1 MKTFNINENDAGQRL
16 NKFIEKT
23 YFNVPLSLMYKNI
36 RKQNVK
42 VNHKPSKP
50 QYILKIGDVVS
61 VYGLD
66 EFFKAKYY
74 NFSEKKGVP
83 LNIAY
88 EDSNIIVVYKCKGI
102 KSHPNSSLKDSL
114 IDNIIKYLI
123 FKGEYVPENENS
135 FAPSLCGRL
144 DVNTSGLIMAGKN
157 ANALRSL
164 NELNRQGRIK
174 KIYICTVE
182 GILTKNREVLVGYW
196 SKDTAKNKALI
207 KSKVYDS
214 AKKVITE
221 YILLK
226 QLENKAVVKVL
237 LHTGKSHQIR
247 AQMAQIGHPI
257 VGDIKYGSKYKT
269 PQKLSCIGLEFYS
282 KGSFL
287 EYLDGKKIT
296 LKTNKA

>member
-1 MKTFNINENDAGQRL
+1 M
-16 NKFIEKT
+16 
-23 YFNVPLSLMYKNI
+23 
-36 RKQNVK
+36 
-42 VNHKPSKP
+42 
-50 QYILKIGDVVS
+50 
-61 VYGLD
+61 
-66 EFFKAKYY
+66 
-74 NFSEKKGVP
+74 
-83 LNIAY
+83 
-88 EDSNIIVVYKCKGI
+88 
-102 KSHPNSSLKDSL
+102 
-114 IDNIIKYLI
+114 
-123 FKGEYVPENENS
+123 
-135 FAPSLCGRL
+135 
-144 DVNTSGLIMAGKN
+144 
-157 ANALRSL
+157 
-164 NELNRQGRIK
+164 
-174 KIYICTVE
+174 E

>member
-36 RKQNVK
+36 RKKNVK

-174 KIYICTVE
+174 KTYICTVE

-196 SKDTAKNKALI
+196 SKDTAKNKAFI

>member
-23 YFNVPLSLMYKNI
+23 YFSMPLSLMYKNI
-36 RKQNVK
+36 RKKNIK
-42 VNHKPSKP
+42 VNRKSSKP
-50 QYILKIGDVVS
+50 QYILKLGDIVS

-66 EFFKAKYY
+66 EFFKAKHYTV
-74 NFSEKKGVP
+74 NAKDGFS
-83 LNIAY
+83 LNIVY
-88 EDSNIIVVYKCKGI
+88 EDKNILVVYKGKGV

-123 FKGEYVPENENS
+123 FKGEYIPENENS
-135 FAPSLCGRL
+135 FVPSLCGRL

-174 KIYICTVE
+174 KTYICTVE

-196 SKDTAKNKALI
+196 NKDTAKNKAFI
-207 KSKVYDS
+207 TSKAYS
-214 AKKVITE
+214 TSKKVITE

-226 QLENKAVVKVL
+226 QLKNKAVVKVL
-237 LHTGKSHQIR
+237 LHTGRSHQIR
-247 AQMAQIGHPI
+247 AQMAKIGHPI
-257 VGDIKYGSKYKT
+257 VGDFKYGSKYKV
-269 PQKLSCIGLEFYS
+269 PQKLSCVELEFES
-282 KGSFL
+282 KNSFF
-287 EYLDGKKIT
+287 EYLNGKKIA
-296 LKTNKA
+296 LKT